1 VCECDSFR
9 LEKSLKRD
17 EARSICYLSA
27 SLSLCMVYNSPCRTE
42 ALTKN
47 VLDQTSKR
55 NPIECFGMARVLS
68 TSSSSSSSAAAN
80 NLSDQN
86 EEGIFYR
93 HAIKIKRISQ
103 SAARAQRQKGRSL
116 LLAKYVFGS
125 FQTHPTYGRKMRL
138 NVMT

>member
-1 VCECDSFR
+1 MKLD
-9 LEKSLKRD
+9 
-17 EARSICYLSA
+17 LSA
-27 SLSLCMVYNSPCRTE
+27 IYLCSAPMYIILRAGPRE
-42 ALTKN
+42 RALTKN

-68 TSSSSSSSAAAN
+68 TSSSSSSAAAAN

-103 SAARAQRQKGRSL
+103 SAARARAQRQKGLACL

-125 FQTHPTYGRKMRL
+125 FQTHPTYVWQLENAAKCNDL
-138 NVMT
+138 I